1 MEFSTAC
8 DCQGDSNR
16 KLMGYSNRLDGCKKA
31 VEVIDDG
38 TQKEG
43 RLSQL
48 TNLKMREGIRA
59 LSEAKKIVNEVW
71 E

>member
-1 MEFSTAC
+1 
-8 DCQGDSNR
+8 
-16 KLMGYSNRLDGCKKA
+16 MGYSNRLDGCKKA